1 LSHNHLHAFDYPLGR
16 LADEAAFIVSREN
29 GRITTEA
36 NLLQLCVAGILS
48 PKARTAFT
56 KQIEAL
62 AIETKPINGLL
73 GESAENTGLFDEE

>member
-1 LSHNHLHAFDYPLGR
+1 
-16 LADEAAFIVSREN
+16 LADESAFIVTREN

-62 AIETKPINGLL
+62 AIETKPIAGLF
-73 GESAENTGLFDEE
+73 GESTTDTGLFGED